1 MESSTLANCD
11 KHNKGQ
17 NEKEEKFR
25 NQNVNYSVKKAKLKG
40 KEEENVLIHKKQIDP
55 TEHIRLVF
63 PSFSNEVMLSIIIMI

>member
-17 NEKEEKFR
+17 NEKGEKFR

-40 KEEENVLIHKKQIDP
+40 KEEEKAQKPEQERTLKKRGR
-55 TEHIRLVF
+55 E
-63 PSFSNEVMLSIIIMI
+63 